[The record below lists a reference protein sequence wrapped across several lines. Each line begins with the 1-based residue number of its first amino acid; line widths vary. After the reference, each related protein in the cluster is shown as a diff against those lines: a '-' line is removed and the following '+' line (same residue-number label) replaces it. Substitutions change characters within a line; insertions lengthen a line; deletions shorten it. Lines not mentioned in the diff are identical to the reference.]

1 MDLLHFKRM
10 VSLLNEISKREISEQ
25 HILGHVFF
33 TVPQPT
39 LLSIVE
45 LQFFFYLGQEL
56 FFRLKLGTIVPTS
69 VGHPSLGTYFSKNE
83 QDRCNLPFYILTH
96 RALIF
101 IIISGL
107 AGNRYII

>member
-56 FFRLKLGTIVPTS
+56 FFRLKLGTLCPPVWVTLLWE
-69 VGHPSLGTYFSKNE
+69 H
-83 QDRCNLPFYILTH
+83 
-96 RALIF
+96 IF
-101 IIISGL
+101 QKMSRIGAIYHFIF
-107 AGNRYII
+107 